1 MKKMIK
7 KLVSDANLNLK
18 VRFVPNWVESW
29 LHKHAMNGV
38 SQCKTG
44 WMLCLGFTTRP
55 GEKWWQKAFYLA
67 FYRTLKPAVV
77 LSPNAFSRIV
87 SDPEKQRAMV
97 KFIAL
102 HECGHQYHA
111 HIQRAYENGDFAG
124 GIILNE
130 KYEIEADNY
139 ALDNMLPSERIGLS
153 SMLRSAMNHFSILGA
168 MGAHERLENLAAR
181 EREVTG
187 EDPVFVNAD
196 DACSRQVANIFNNI
210 AAICGGKCK

>member
-1 MKKMIK
+1 MIK

-18 VRFVPNWVESW
+18 VRFVPNWIEAW

-44 WMLCLGFTTRP
+44 WMLTLGFTTRP
-55 GEKWWQKAFYLA
+55 GDKWWQKAFYLA
-67 FYRTLKPAVV
+67 FYRTLKPVV
-77 LSPNAFSRIV
+77 MLCPNAFSRVV
-87 SDPEKQRAMV
+87 SDPEKQRTMI
-97 KFIAL
+97 KFIVL

-111 HIQRAYENGDFAG
+111 HIERAYKNGDFAG
-124 GIILNE
+124 GIVINE
-130 KYEIEADNY
+130 AFEIEADNY
-139 ALDNMLPSERIGLS
+139 ALDNMLPNERVGLS

-187 EDPVFVNAD
+187 EEPVFVNAD

>member
-1 MKKMIK
+1 MKNMIK
-7 KLVSDANLNLK
+7 KLVSDDNLNLK
-18 VRFVPNWVESW
+18 VRFVHNWIEAW

-44 WMLCLGFTTRP
+44 WMLTLGFTTRP
-55 GEKWWQKAFYLA
+55 GDKWWQKAFYLA
-67 FYRTLKPAVV
+67 FYRTLKPVV
-77 LSPNAFSRIV
+77 MLCPNAFSRVV
-87 SDPEKQRAMV
+87 SDPEKQRTMI
-97 KFIAL
+97 KFIVL

-111 HIQRAYENGDFAG
+111 HIERAYKNGDFAG

-139 ALDNMLPSERIGLS
+139 ALDNMLPNERVGIS
-153 SMLRSAMNHFSILGA
+153 SMLRSAMTHFSILGS

-187 EDPVFVNAD
+187 EDPVSVSAD
-196 DACSRQVANIFNNI
+196 DAGYRLISPIFNNI
-210 AAICGGKCK
+210 AAICGSKL

>member
-1 MKKMIK
+1 MKKYIK
-7 KLVSDANLNLK
+7 KLVSDANLGLK

-55 GEKWWQKAFYLA
+55 GDKWWQKAFYLA
-67 FYRTLKPAVV
+67 FYRTLKPVIM
-77 LSPNAFSRIV
+77 LSPKAFSRVV
-87 SDPEKQRAMV
+87 SDPQKQMTMI
-97 KFIAL
+97 KFIVL

-111 HIQRAYENGDFAG
+111 HIQRAYENGNFEG
-124 GIILNE
+124 GIIINE
-130 KYEIEADNY
+130 AYEIEADNY
-139 ALDNMLPSERIGLS
+139 ALDNMLPNERVGIS
-153 SMLRSAMNHFSILGA
+153 SMLRSAMTHFSILGS

-187 EDPVFVNAD
+187 EEPISVSAD
-196 DACSRQVANIFNNI
+196 DAGYRLISPIFNNI
-210 AAICGGKCK
+210 AAICGSKL

>member
-1 MKKMIK
+1 MKNMIK

-18 VRFVPNWVESW
+18 VRFVPNWIEAW

-44 WMLCLGFTTRP
+44 WMLTLGFTTRP
-55 GEKWWQKAFYLA
+55 GDKWWQKAFYLA
-67 FYRTLKPAVV
+67 FYRTLKPVV
-77 LSPNAFSRIV
+77 MLCPNAFSRVV
-87 SDPEKQRAMV
+87 SDPEKQRTMI
-97 KFIAL
+97 KFIVL

-111 HIQRAYENGDFAG
+111 HIERAYKNGDFAG

-139 ALDNMLPSERIGLS
+139 ALDNMLPSERIGIS
-153 SMLRSAMNHFSILGA
+153 SMLRSAMTHFSILGS

-187 EDPVFVNAD
+187 EDPVSVSAD
-196 DACSRQVANIFNNI
+196 DAGYRLISPIFNNI
-210 AAICGGKCK
+210 AAIRGSKL

>member
-7 KLVSDANLNLK
+7 KLVSDANLGLK

-44 WMLCLGFTTRP
+44 WMLTLGFTTRP
-55 GEKWWQKAFYLA
+55 GDKWWQKAFYLA
-67 FYRTLKPAVV
+67 FYRTLKPVV
-77 LSPNAFSRIV
+77 MLCPKAFSRVV
-87 SDPEKQRAMV
+87 SDPQKQRTMV
-97 KFIAL
+97 KFIVL

-111 HIQRAYENGDFAG
+111 HIERAYKNGDFAG

-139 ALDNMLPSERIGLS
+139 ALDNMLPSERIGIS
-153 SMLRSAMNHFSILGA
+153 SMLRSAMTHFSILGS

-181 EREVTG
+181 EKEVTG
-187 EDPVFVNAD
+187 EDPVSVSAD
-196 DACSRQVANIFNNI
+196 DAGYRFLSPIFNNI
-210 AAICGGKCK
+210 AAICGSKL

>member
-1 MKKMIK
+1 MIK
-7 KLVSDANLNLK
+7 KLVSEVNLGLK
-18 VRFVPNWVESW
+18 VRFVPNWVEGW

-44 WMLCLGFTTRP
+44 WMLTLGFTTRP
-55 GEKWWQKAFYLA
+55 GDKWWQKAFYLA
-67 FYRTLKPAVV
+67 FYRTLKPVV
-77 LSPNAFSRIV
+77 MLCPNAFSRVV
-87 SDPEKQRAMV
+87 SDPEKQRTMI
-97 KFIAL
+97 KFIVL

-111 HIQRAYENGDFAG
+111 HIERAYKNGDFAG
-124 GIILNE
+124 GIVINE
-130 KYEIEADNY
+130 AFEIEADNY
-139 ALDNMLPSERIGLS
+139 ALDNMLPNERVGLS

-187 EDPVFVNAD
+187 EEPVFVNAD

>member
-7 KLVSDANLNLK
+7 KLVSDANLGLK
-18 VRFVPNWVESW
+18 VRFVPNWVEAW

-67 FYRTLKPAVV
+67 FYRTLKPVV
-77 LSPNAFSRIV
+77 MLSPNAFSRIV
-87 SDPEKQRAMV
+87 SDPEKQRTMI
-97 KFIAL
+97 KFIVL
-102 HECGHQYHA
+102 HECGHQYHS
-111 HIQRAYENGDFAG
+111 HIERAYKNGDFAG
-124 GIILNE
+124 GIVINE
-130 KYEIEADNY
+130 AFEIEADNY
-139 ALDNMLPSERIGLS
+139 ALDNILPSERIGIS

-187 EDPVFVNAD
+187 EEPVFVNAD

>member
-7 KLVSDANLNLK
+7 KLVSEANLNLA
-18 VRFVPNWVESW
+18 VRFVPNWVEAW

-67 FYRTLKPAVV
+67 FYRTLKPVV
-77 LSPNAFSRIV
+77 MLNPNAFSRIV
-87 SDPEKQRAMV
+87 SDPEKQRTMI
-97 KFIAL
+97 KFIVL
-102 HECGHQYHA
+102 HECGHQYHN
-111 HIQRAYENGDFAG
+111 HIERAYKNGDFTG
-124 GIILNE
+124 GIVINE
-130 KYEIEADNY
+130 AFEIEADNY
-139 ALDNMLPSERIGLS
+139 ALDNMLPNERVGIS

-187 EDPVFVNAD
+187 EDPVFVSAD
-196 DACSRQVANIFNNI
+196 EACSRQVAAIFNNI
-210 AAICGGKCK
+210 AAICGNKM

>member
-7 KLVSDANLNLK
+7 KLVSEVNLGLK
-18 VRFVPNWVESW
+18 VRFVPNWVEGW

-44 WMLCLGFTTRP
+44 WMLTLGFTTRP
-55 GEKWWQKAFYLA
+55 GDKWWQKAFYLA
-67 FYRTLKPAVV
+67 FYRTLKPVV
-77 LSPNAFSRIV
+77 MLCPNAFSRVV
-87 SDPEKQRAMV
+87 SDPEKQRTMI
-97 KFIAL
+97 KFIVL

-111 HIQRAYENGDFAG
+111 HIERAYKNGDFAG
-124 GIILNE
+124 GIVINE
-130 KYEIEADNY
+130 AFEIEADNY
-139 ALDNMLPSERIGLS
+139 ALDNMLPNERVGLS

-187 EDPVFVNAD
+187 EEPVFVNAD